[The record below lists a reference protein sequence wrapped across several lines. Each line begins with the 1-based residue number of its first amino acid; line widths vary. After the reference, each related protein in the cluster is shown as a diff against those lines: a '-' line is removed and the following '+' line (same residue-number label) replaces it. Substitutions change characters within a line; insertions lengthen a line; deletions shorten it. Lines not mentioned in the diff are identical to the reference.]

1 MALMKN
7 VQSPQV
13 KLLKVLAHPVR
24 LSILGALSCQDIIS
38 PAGYARA
45 SREDVSNVAYHF
57 RNLTKGGC
65 VEVVGTKPA
74 RGSTE
79 HFYRR
84 TRPAVFDD
92 EMWPTLPPAAHVAL
106 SHTIVHDLFGRIR
119 RAFKMGTF
127 DARVDRHVTWTPM
140 SVDRQ
145 GWDSLVSLLKS
156 TFEQLDTISEEST
169 ERMATSGE
177 ESIEVTAALLGF
189 ESPKHELM

>member
-1 MALMKN
+1 MAPTMKA
-7 VQSPQV
+7 QSPQV

-24 LSILGALSCQDIIS
+24 LSILGVLSCQDVIS

-57 RNLTKGGC
+57 RNLAKGGC

-84 TRPAVFDD
+84 TRPALFDD

-119 RAFKMGTF
+119 RAFKKGTF
-127 DARVDRHVTWTPM
+127 DARVDRHLTWTPM

-145 GWDSLVSLLKS
+145 GWDSLTLLLMR
-156 TFEQLDTISEEST
+156 TFEQFDVIQEESS
-169 ERMATSGE
+169 ERMAASGE

-189 ESPKHELM
+189 ESPKHDVM